1 MAATG
6 RSFRPRSSATR
17 ISATAAIWRLC
28 RRRSS
33 GKAILRGR
41 SIGHKRT
48 PALAYPARHSTF
60 GLESRSLHEPLPVH
74 VTTAVNPKVE
84 CRTAFDD
91 LTRLYEDTARF
102 GSFSRRQRGSW
113 SANQHCGVET
123 TGHISAT
130 DVFRQV
136 DVPII
141 YSLSPPPGS
150 RLPQLDL
157 DAEAIDR
164 ID

>member
-1 MAATG
+1 AKNSPPAAKP
-6 RSFRPRSSATR
+6 RPEFSDADPHRAPVVSAT
-17 ISATAAIWRLC
+17 SAMRPA
-28 RRRSS
+28 
-33 GKAILRGR
+33 
-41 SIGHKRT
+41 RT
-48 PALAYPARHSTF
+48 PALGNLARHSTF

-84 CRTAFDD
+84 CRAAFDD

-136 DVPII
+136 DVPMI